1 MDTFTIQATTFHV
14 YKIYKFVN
22 QYTVFWESP
31 RLN

>member
-22 QYTVFWESP
+22 QYTVF
-31 RLN
+31 